1 MGGSPLQ
8 LHCPLRDTRCVGTW
22 QRLKILTIL
31 NQLCSCK
38 HLRLTISTALTFVG
52 EPPGDMLWGGGMS
65 SQSSWTP
72 SSSLLSS
79 PDSILPRPPPELHLQ
94 MPPGQD
100 CPILAC
106 VWVSRLGALL
116 LLILPI
122 SSPSQVLGLPLPT
135 AAATTALSQ
144 EHQHAYGCLCADLCL
159 VFLPHLPLAF
169 KQFHS
174 SLRGVGGM
182 AAGSP

>member
-22 QRLKILTIL
+22 QHLKILTIL

-38 HLRLTISTALTFVG
+38 HLRLTISRALTFVG

-106 VWVSRLGALL
+106 VWVSRPG
-116 LLILPI
+116 
-122 SSPSQVLGLPLPT
+122 SPPPAHSPHFVTKPGLRSASAYCCCHHSIVSGTSKCLRLPL
-135 AAATTALSQ
+135 
-144 EHQHAYGCLCADLCL
+144 C
-159 VFLPHLPLAF
+159 
-169 KQFHS
+169 
-174 SLRGVGGM
+174 
-182 AAGSP
+182 